1 MIAAWL
7 LAAAWAVPV
16 AFPGGGHAE
25 NPQWSPDGAWLAF
38 EVNNHADQ
46 LDLWVVSVTGG
57 KPAVP
62 RRIPLAGASTSS
74 FSSGARFAA
83 NPAWVPGGGLLF
95 EGGTAAGVVRL
106 FYATAGSAA
115 PAVEYLSTSKIAG
128 NLAWPAVSPS
138 GQTVAFTSS
147 ATGAGDIYLHQVRD
161 GSVSRAF
168 NSEFPENAPQFSP
181 EGTGLVF
188 SRKVQGTEDLAG
200 WSVGTTMIQPLQ
212 AGNHDQTR
220 PRYAGGKIVYF
231 TGERGGGHWDVA
243 VADPTPGAPRT
254 ILARDVRL
262 PSRSPPQ
269 LGPDGRSVVWA
280 SMNADQDH
288 QVMVT
293 RLDGSGTIALD
304 TGLVAVADPTLVAA
318 GGRVYLAFTALP
330 AVGSTWRQLH
340 VLDVTGKI

>member
-7 LAAAWAVPV
+7 VAAAWAAPV
-16 AFPGGGHAE
+16 SFPGGGHAE

-46 LDLWVVSVTGG
+46 VDLWVVSVAGG
-57 KPAVP
+57 VP
-62 RRIPLAGASTSS
+62 KVPQKVTLAGGSTSN

-83 NPAWVPGGGLLF
+83 NPTWVPGGGLLF

-106 FYATAGSAA
+106 YFATAGSAV
-115 PAVEYLSTSKIAG
+115 PAAEYLSTARLAG

-138 GQTVAFTSS
+138 GQVVAFTSS
-147 ATGAGDIYLHQVRD
+147 ATGAGDIYLYQVKD

-168 NSEFPENAPQFSP
+168 NSELPENAPRFSP
-181 EGTGLVF
+181 EGTSLVF
-188 SRKVQGTEDLAG
+188 SRKVQGTEDLAA
-200 WSVGTTMIQPLQ
+200 WSVGTTVIQPLQ

-220 PRYAGGKIVYF
+220 PRYAGSKVVYF
-231 TGERGGGHWDVA
+231 TGERGGDHWDVA
-243 VADPTPGAPRT
+243 VADATPGATRT
-254 ILARDVRL
+254 IVARDVRL

-269 LGPDGRSVVWA
+269 LSPDGRSVVYA
-280 SMNADQDH
+280 SMNPGQDH

-293 RLDGSGTIALD
+293 RLDGSATVTLD

-318 GGRVYLAFTALP
+318 GGRTYLAFTALP

-340 VLDVTGKI
+340 VLDVTGKL